1 MADVQSDATDQ
12 MPAGPTSS
20 ALPAKPRLWL
30 AAGLA
35 VAISLHLA
43 SAAFHV
49 LFGGLNV
56 DEGFYGLAARNVTQ
70 GALPYRD
77 FGYSQPPVLPFVN
90 GAVMRLIGFGLVQ
103 QRSTNGLWGAL
114 ALGLCAWLAARRT
127 RPWVGLV
134 LALAFSL
141 WPPWMYFIH
150 LGKAYALT
158 SLAAAAA
165 AWVFLQWPRAGRKHL
180 VLSALAALGIGCR
193 LASAPYF
200 LVLWLAALADG
211 GLPSAREALRAV
223 AELVGLLAVVFLPLW
238 LLAPESM
245 SFWVFQFHASSLQ
258 HRDWYLGFTEIF
270 LQAPACCIGL
280 LGLASLT
287 LATLRPWPRREAI
300 LAAAA
305 VLALASN
312 LLPSGAVAA
321 YSVPFLL
328 PLALA
333 VVLLIAD
340 VARAWSFPRRAA
352 LVAVLLLLQLGT
364 NPIANSSRWADSRG
378 NAPSLCLPRA
388 APDYDLG
395 LPERSARIRALVQQ
409 LLPPGQPL
417 IGPNLIPALETNRPV
432 PRNLSMGPFSVTRD
446 LPAASAQR
454 LHLATDREIAGYLE
468 DPRVTLLSFAD
479 RLELNY
485 GWSMPS
491 FALPPEGLPP
501 RWAPSVLRE
510 FVTVYKGGHDVLL
523 ARSEYLRSKGLAP
536 EHGAP
541 GK

>member
-1 MADVQSDATDQ
+1 MTDVQSDAAAQT
-12 MPAGPTSS
+12 PAGPAGS
-20 ALPAKPRLWL
+20 ASQAKSRRWF
-30 AAGLA
+30 AVGLA

-43 SAAFHV
+43 SATFHI

-56 DEGFYGLAARNVTQ
+56 DEGFYGVAARAITQ

-103 QRSTNGLWGAL
+103 QRSVNGLWGAL

-127 RPWVGLV
+127 RPWVGL
-134 LALAFSL
+134 LMALAFSL

-165 AWVFLQWPRAGRKHL
+165 AWVFLERPRRSL
-180 VLSALAALGIGCR
+180 LFLSALAALGIGCR

-200 LVLWLAALADG
+200 LVLWLAALCDG
-211 GLPSAREALRAV
+211 GLPSLREALRAV
-223 AELVGLLAVVFLPLW
+223 AQLLGFLAIVFLPFW
-238 LLAPESM
+238 LLARESM
-245 SFWVFQFHASSLQ
+245 TFWVFQFHALSLQ
-258 HRDWYLGFTEIF
+258 HRDWYLGWTEIF
-270 LQAPACCIGL
+270 LHTTACWIGL
-280 LGLASLT
+280 LVLLAVT
-287 LATLRPWPRREAI
+287 LAKTTLRPWPRRPAI

-305 VLALASN
+305 VLALATN
-312 LLPSGAVAA
+312 LIPKGALAE

-333 VVLLIAD
+333 IILVVAD
-340 VARAWSFPRRAA
+340 FARAWSLSRRVVLVAA
-352 LVAVLLLLQLGT
+352 LMATQLGA
-364 NPIANSSRWADSRG
+364 NPIGNIIHTATLRG
-378 NAPSLCLPRA
+378 SALSLCLPLA
-388 APDYDLG
+388 APDYDFG
-395 LPERSARIRALVQQ
+395 LPKRSARIRALVER
-409 LLPPGQPL
+409 LLPPGQFL

-432 PRNLSMGPFSVTRD
+432 PRNLFMGPFSVTRE
-446 LPAASAQR
+446 LPAASAGK
-454 LHLATDREIAGYLE
+454 LHLATDRDIAGYLQ
-468 DPRVTLLSFAD
+468 DPNVTLISFAD

-501 RWAPSVLRE
+501 RWAPDVLRE
-510 FVTVYKGGHDVLL
+510 FVTVYKGGHYVLL

-536 EHGAP
+536 ENGAP
-541 GK
+541 GI

>member
-1 MADVQSDATDQ
+1 MADMQSDATHQ
-12 MPAGPTSS
+12 TPAAPSGAAQAT
-20 ALPAKPRLWL
+20 KPRLWL
-30 AAGLA
+30 AIGLGVA
-35 VAISLHLA
+35 VSLHLA
-43 SAAFHV
+43 SATFHV

-56 DEGFYGLAARNVTQ
+56 DEGFYGLAARNVAE

-77 FGYSQPPVLPFVN
+77 FAYSQPPVLPFVN

-103 QRSTNGLWGAL
+103 QRATNGLWGAL

-150 LGKAYALT
+150 LGKAYAFT
-158 SLAAAAA
+158 SLAAVAA

-211 GLPSAREALRAV
+211 GLPSARQALRAM
-223 AELVGLLAVVFLPLW
+223 AELVGLVAVVFLPLW

-258 HRDWYLGFTEIF
+258 HRDWSLGFTEIF
-270 LQAPACCIGL
+270 LQAPVCWIGL

-287 LATLRPWPRREAI
+287 LATLRPWPRREAV

-305 VLALASN
+305 VLALAAN
-312 LLPSGAVAA
+312 LLPSGAVAE

-340 VARAWSFPRRAA
+340 VARAWSLPRR
-352 LVAVLLLLQLGT
+352 VAWVTVLLSIHLGA
-364 NPIANSSRWADSRG
+364 NLIANSTRWADPRG
-378 NAPSLCLPRA
+378 NAASLGLPRA
-388 APDYDLG
+388 APDYDFG
-395 LPERSARIRALVQQ
+395 LPERSARIRSLVEQ
-409 LLPPGQPL
+409 LLAPGQPL

-454 LHLATDREIAGYLE
+454 LHLATDGEIAGYLQ
-468 DPRVTLLSFAD
+468 DPHVTLLSFAD

-491 FALPPEGLPP
+491 FALPPGGLPP
-501 RWAPSVLRE
+501 RWADIVIHE
-510 FVTVYKGGHDVLL
+510 FVTFYKGGHYVML
-523 ARSEYLRSKGLAP
+523 ARSEYLRSRGLAP
-536 EHGAP
+536 EHSAP

>member
-1 MADVQSDATDQ
+1 MADVQNDATHEIS
-12 MPAGPTSS
+12 AGPAES
-20 ALPAKPRLWL
+20 APQPKPRFWL
-30 AAGLA
+30 AIGLG
-35 VAISLHLA
+35 VALSLHLA

-49 LFGGLNV
+49 LFGALNV
-56 DEGFYGLAARNVTQ
+56 DEGFYGIAARAITQ
-70 GALPYRD
+70 GQLPYRD

-127 RPWVGLV
+127 RPWVGVV
-134 LALAFSL
+134 LALSFSL

-150 LGKAYALT
+150 LGKAYAFT
-158 SLAAAAA
+158 SLAAVAA

-180 VLSALAALGIGCR
+180 VLSGLAALGIGCR

-200 LVLWLAALADG
+200 LVLWLAALCDG
-211 GLPSAREALRAV
+211 GLPSPREALRAV
-223 AELVGLLAVVFLPLW
+223 AALVGLVAVVFLPLW

-245 SFWVFQFHASSLQ
+245 NFWVFQFHASSLQ
-258 HRDWYLGFTEIF
+258 HRDWSLGFTEIF
-270 LQAPACCIGL
+270 LQAPVCWIGL

-287 LATLRPWPRREAI
+287 LATLRPWPRREAV

-305 VLALASN
+305 VLALAAN
-312 LLPSGAVAA
+312 LLPSGAVAE

-340 VARAWSFPRRAA
+340 VARAWSLPRR
-352 LVAVLLLLQLGT
+352 VAWVTVLLSIHLGA
-364 NPIANSSRWADSRG
+364 NPIANSTRWADPRG
-378 NAPSLCLPRA
+378 NAASLGLPRA
-388 APDYDLG
+388 APDYDFG
-395 LPERSARIRALVQQ
+395 LPERSARIRSLVEQ
-409 LLPPGQPL
+409 LLAPGQPL

-446 LPAASAQR
+446 LSAASAQR
-454 LHLATDREIAGYLE
+454 LHLATDGEIAGYLQ
-468 DPRVTLLSFAD
+468 DPHVTLLSFAD

-491 FALPPEGLPP
+491 FALPPGGVPP
-501 RWAPSVLRE
+501 RWADIVVHE
-510 FVTVYKGGHDVLL
+510 FVTFYKGGHHVLL
-523 ARSEYLRSKGLAP
+523 ARSDYLRSKGLAP

>member
-1 MADVQSDATDQ
+1 
-12 MPAGPTSS
+12 
-20 ALPAKPRLWL
+20 
-30 AAGLA
+30 
-35 VAISLHLA
+35 
-43 SAAFHV
+43 
-49 LFGGLNV
+49 
-56 DEGFYGLAARNVTQ
+56 
-70 GALPYRD
+70 
-77 FGYSQPPVLPFVN
+77 
-90 GAVMRLIGFGLVQ
+90 MRLIGFGLVQ
-103 QRSTNGLWGAL
+103 QRSANGLWGAL

-127 RPWVGLV
+127 RPWVGLA
-134 LALAFSL
+134 LALSFSL

-150 LGKAYALT
+150 LGKAYAFT

-180 VLSALAALGIGCR
+180 ALSGLAALGIGCR

-200 LVLWLAALADG
+200 LVLWLAALCDG
-211 GLPSAREALRAV
+211 GLPSARQALRAV
-223 AELVGLLAVVFLPLW
+223 AELVGLLAVVFLPFW

-245 SFWVFQFHASSLQ
+245 NFWVFQFHASSLQ
-258 HRDWYLGFTEIF
+258 HRDWSLGFTEIF
-270 LQAPACCIGL
+270 LQSPVCWIVL
-280 LGLASLT
+280 LGLGSLT

-305 VLALASN
+305 VLAAASN
-312 LLPSGAVAA
+312 LLPSGAVAE
-321 YSVPFLL
+321 YCVPFLL

-333 VVLLIAD
+333 VVLLVAD
-340 VARAWSFPRRAA
+340 VARTWSLPRRVA
-352 LVAVLLLLQLGT
+352 LVTVLLAIHLGAT
-364 NPIANSSRWADSRG
+364 PIANSTRWADPRG
-378 NAPSLCLPRA
+378 NAASLGLPRA
-388 APDYDLG
+388 APDYDFG
-395 LPERSARIRALVQQ
+395 LPERSARIRSVVEQ
-409 LLPPGQPL
+409 LLAPGQFL

-454 LHLATDREIAGYLE
+454 LHLATDGEIAGYLE

-491 FALPPEGLPP
+491 FALPPGGLPP
-501 RWAPSVLRE
+501 RWADIVIHE
-510 FVTVYKGGHDVLL
+510 FVTFYKGGHHVLL
-523 ARSEYLRSKGLAP
+523 ARSDYLRSKGMAP

>member
-1 MADVQSDATDQ
+1 MADMQSDATDQ
-12 MPAGPTSS
+12 MPAGPAGSTR
-20 ALPAKPRLWL
+20 PPKPRLWL
-30 AAGLA
+30 AVGLA
-35 VAISLHLA
+35 IVVSVHLA

-56 DEGFYGLAARNVTQ
+56 DEGFYGIAARNVTE

-77 FGYSQPPVLPFVN
+77 FAYSQPPVLPFVN

-103 QRSTNGLWGAL
+103 QRSANGLWGAL

-134 LALAFSL
+134 LALSFSL

-180 VLSALAALGIGCR
+180 VLSVLAALGIGCR

-200 LVLWLAALADG
+200 LVLWLAALCDG
-211 GLPSAREALRAV
+211 GLPSPREAVRAV
-223 AELVGLLAVVFLPLW
+223 AELVGLLAVVFLPFW

-245 SFWVFQFHASSLQ
+245 SFWVFHFHASSLQ

-270 LQAPACCIGL
+270 LQAPACWIGL

-305 VLALASN
+305 VLTLACN
-312 LLPSGAVAA
+312 LLPSGSVAE

-340 VARAWSFPRRAA
+340 FARAWSLPRRVA
-352 LVAVLLLLQLGT
+352 LVAVLLLLQLGA
-364 NPIANSSRWADSRG
+364 NPIANNSRWADPRG
-378 NAPSLCLPRA
+378 NAPSR
-388 APDYDLG
+388 
-395 LPERSARIRALVQQ
+395 RSRLRLRPARTECPHPIV
-409 LLPPGQPL
+409 G
-417 IGPNLIPALETNRPV
+417 
-432 PRNLSMGPFSVTRD
+432 
-446 LPAASAQR
+446 
-454 LHLATDREIAGYLE
+454 
-468 DPRVTLLSFAD
+468 
-479 RLELNY
+479 
-485 GWSMPS
+485 
-491 FALPPEGLPP
+491 
-501 RWAPSVLRE
+501 
-510 FVTVYKGGHDVLL
+510 
-523 ARSEYLRSKGLAP
+523 
-536 EHGAP
+536 
-541 GK
+541 